1 MSLTDTSI
9 RRPVATAMF
18 YLVILTVGVV
28 GFLSLPVDLLPPI
41 ESNRLTVYT
50 NYSNV
55 GPEEMEQIVTDQI
68 ENAVSGV
75 PNVERITSRS
85 SEGNSRVSLEFA
97 KGTTLDEAANDIR
110 SALDRV
116 RDNLPPEADAPGI
129 WKFDPNNISIITL
142 SVESSRDLEEVT
154 RLLEREVAQRFEQIP
169 GVGTVEIRGG
179 IYREIRVNLH
189 RDRLQAADLTPAD
202 VQQALGRENTR
213 LPGGNVKEG
222 VLDLYVRTLGEFT
235 SVDQIRNTVIQ
246 YVGDRPVRVR
256 DVAEVTDGFEDLRF
270 LSELDGVPVVRMQIQ
285 KQSGANTVTVADA
298 ITAETQKINRDY
310 PDLKMTVTSD
320 QSQFIRQSIDSV
332 TNSAMWGGL
341 LAVLILYL
349 FLRNG
354 SSTVIIALS
363 IPISV
368 VATFGL
374 LYFTGMTLNQMT
386 FGGLALGIGMMV
398 DNGIVVL
405 ENIVRHRE
413 EKGMSLIESARVG
426 TREVVGAI
434 IASTLTTC
442 VIFVP
447 LLFMKTTTG
456 ELFQALAVVVVFSL
470 ACSLMA
476 AITLVPVLSS
486 RFLSVKAKVRGEQA
500 SASTKKRSRF
510 QLFIERLED
519 KYSGALPQFVAR
531 RGTVLGVTAI
541 CVAMAVFFWG
551 SIPVELAPATD
562 ADEIQISMDMAEGT
576 NIAVVKSYL
585 NELEKKVRPLLP
597 EGDVDH
603 VTTEVRWGNASVE
616 VALKP
621 AGERSVNSHALADNI
636 RESLQGT
643 MPGTEIR
650 VEAQSGLWILR
661 RLFRTGEGTEAVEI
675 ELRGHDVELADQTAE
690 EIMLRVQQVPGIASV
705 RLGRREGRP
714 EHNLYFDREKIA
726 SLGLSVQE
734 VGRAVQT
741 SIGGSRAGQF
751 RVAGDEYPIVVRLRP
766 EDRISVQELDAI
778 SVRTRTGDTVPVA
791 SLLLPDRGRAPTTIS
806 RVDGQRV
813 TYVAANLEEG
823 VALGD
828 AVESIRADLA
838 TMTLPDGFS
847 ILYGGEYE
855 EQQKAKR
862 DFIIA
867 VLLALTLIYMVMAG
881 QFERFLDP
889 LIVMFSVPAAIVGV
903 VPMLL
908 LTGTSL
914 NMQSIMGLVMLIG
927 IVVNNAIVLVDYV
940 NLLRRE
946 QDMDVLTAVV
956 EAGRLRLRPILMTT
970 MTTTLGLLPLA
981 LGWGAGAEIQ
991 APLARVVIGGLVAS
1005 SLITLVLIPV
1015 VYVSA
1020 HTALER
1026 IKSRG
1031 FGFGKSLTPSTEPA

>member
-1 MSLTDTSI
+1 
-9 RRPVATAMF
+9 MF
-18 YLVILTVGVV
+18 YLVVLTIGVV
-28 GFLSLPVDLLPPI
+28 GFFSLPVDLLPPI
-41 ESNRLTVYT
+41 ETSRLTVYT
-50 NYSNV
+50 RYGNV
-55 GPEEMEQIVTDQI
+55 GPEEMEQIVTDLV

-85 SEGNSRVSLEFA
+85 SEGSSFVSLEFA
-97 KGTTLDEAANDIR
+97 KGTGLDEAANDIR
-110 SALDRV
+110 SALDRI
-116 RDNLPPEADAPGI
+116 RDNLPPEAEAPGI

-142 SVESSRDLEEVT
+142 AVESSRNLEEVT

-169 GVGTVEIRGG
+169 GVGTVEVRGG
-179 IYREIRVNLH
+179 AYREIRVNLN
-189 RDRLQAADLTPAD
+189 RDRLQAAGLTPAD
-202 VQQALGRENTR
+202 VQQALSRENSR

-235 SVDQIRNTVIQ
+235 TVDQIRNTVVR
-246 YVGDRPVRVR
+246 YVEDRPIRVR
-256 DVAEVTDGFEDLRF
+256 DVAEVADGFEDLQY

-298 ITAETQKINRDY
+298 ITVEAERINRDY
-310 PDLKMTVTSD
+310 PDIKMSVMSD

-332 TNSAMWGGL
+332 TNSAFWGGL
-341 LAVLILYL
+341 LAVMILYL

-354 SSTVIIALS
+354 SSTFIIALS

-368 VATFGL
+368 IATFGL

-413 EKGMSLIESARVG
+413 EKGMSLRESASIG
-426 TREVVGAI
+426 TREVIGAI

-447 LLFMKTTTG
+447 LLFMQTITG

-470 ACSLMA
+470 VCSLA
-476 AITLVPVLSS
+476 AAVTLVPVLAS
-486 RFLSVKAKVRGEQA
+486 RFLTVKARFLKSDGSKPIETAPSDTNPKPPR
-500 SASTKKRSRF
+500 KRSRF
-510 QLFIERLED
+510 QLFISRLENR
-519 KYSGALPQFVAR
+519 YSNALPSFVAR
-531 RGTVLGVTAI
+531 RKLVFGVTL
-541 CVAMAVFFWG
+541 VAVACAVFFWRT
-551 SIPVELAPATD
+551 IPVELAPSTD

-585 NELEKKVRPLLP
+585 NELEAKVRPLLP
-597 EGDVDH
+597 AGQIDH
-603 VTTEVRWGNASVE
+603 MSTEVRWGNARVE
-616 VALKP
+616 LALK
-621 AGERSVNSHALADNI
+621 ADRTVNSHALADDL
-636 RESLQGT
+636 RKALQGVV
-643 MPGTEIR
+643 PGTEIR

-661 RLFRTGEGTEAVEI
+661 RLFRTGDGTEAVEI
-675 ELRGHDVELADQTAE
+675 ELRGYDVELADQTAE
-690 EIMLRVQQVPGIASV
+690 QIMLRVQQIPGVASV
-705 RLGRREGRP
+705 RLGRRQGRP
-714 EHNLYFDREKIA
+714 EQNLYFDRAKIA
-726 SLGLSVQE
+726 NLGLSVQE
-734 VGRAVQT
+734 VGRAIQT

-751 RVAGDEYPIVVRLRP
+751 RVSGDEFPIVVRLRP
-766 EDRISVQELDAI
+766 EDRLSVQDLDAI
-778 SVRTRTGDTVPVA
+778 SVRTRTGDTIPVS
-791 SLLLPDRGRAPTTIS
+791 SLMLPERGRAPTTIQ

-813 TYVAANLEEG
+813 TYVAANLEDG

-828 AVESIRADLA
+828 AVERIRSDLSGI
-838 TMTLPDGFS
+838 TLPDGFS
-847 ILYGGEYE
+847 ILFGGEYE

-862 DFIIA
+862 DFVIA

-908 LTGTSL
+908 LTGTTL

-946 QDMDVLTAVV
+946 QGMDVLSAVV

-970 MTTTLGLLPLA
+970 LTTTLGLLPLA

-991 APLARVVIGGLVAS
+991 APLARTVIGGLLAS

-1020 HTALER
+1020 HGLIER
-1026 IKSRG
+1026 VKASG
-1031 FGFGKSLTPSTEPA
+1031 FGFQTKLSPITEPAQG